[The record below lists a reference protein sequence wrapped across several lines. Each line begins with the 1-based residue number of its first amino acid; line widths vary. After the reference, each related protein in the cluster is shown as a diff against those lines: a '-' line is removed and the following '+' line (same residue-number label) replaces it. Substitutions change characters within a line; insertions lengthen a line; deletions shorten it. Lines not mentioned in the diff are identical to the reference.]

1 MASSALK
8 LIGRLA
14 IAASMLLSAFFI
26 LFGNR
31 WKDYLNDAQKLMI
44 FGFKAN
50 TNLLILQVI
59 FMGTGV
65 MFLIAAILIL
75 INKWRLGGYLMFIAC
90 IPSFISK
97 YNPFLG
103 EDRDHQFQMFMKVI
117 SLFGAWFLIISLEV
131 NPASQKQKLH
141 QD

>member
-1 MASSALK
+1 MANSTLV

-14 IAASMLLSAFFI
+14 TVASMLVSAFFV
-26 LFGNR
+26 LFQGR

-44 FGFKAN
+44 FGFKSS
-50 TNLLILQVI
+50 TNQLILQVI

-65 MFLIAAILIL
+65 MFLVAAVLIL
-75 INKWRLGGYLMFIAC
+75 FNKWRLGGYLMLIAW
-90 IPSFISK
+90 IPSFVTK

-103 EDRDHQFQMFMKVI
+103 DNANHQFQMFTKVI
-117 SLFGAWFLIISLEV
+117 SLFGLWFLIISIDPWVSSKKE
-131 NPASQKQKLH
+131 KLH